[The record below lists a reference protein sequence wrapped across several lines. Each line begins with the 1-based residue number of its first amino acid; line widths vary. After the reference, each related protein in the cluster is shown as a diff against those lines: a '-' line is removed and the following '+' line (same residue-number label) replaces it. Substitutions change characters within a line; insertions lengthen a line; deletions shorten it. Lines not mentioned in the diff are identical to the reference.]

1 MVQFPYKS
9 SIMPFLLDPK
19 YIVEAERELG
29 LFLPPLYQLKMIQ
42 FNGGEIITTEHSWS
56 IFPIFDGADEQRISR
71 TCNHVVSETN
81 IARTWPGFP
90 ALAVAI
96 AENGWGDYLVLLPSE
111 VDMSELRENVFLWV
125 YESGQ
130 LLEVADS
137 VEELL

>member
-29 LFLPPLYQLKMIQ
+29 VFLPQRYKFKMTQ

-56 IFPIFDGADEQRISR
+56 IFPIFDQADEQRINR
-71 TCNHVVSETN
+71 TSNHIVSETN
-81 IARTWPGFP
+81 VARTWPGFP
-90 ALAVAI
+90 PQAVAI

-111 VDMSELRENVFLWV
+111 ADLSELRENVFLWV
-125 YESGQ
+125 RKTGQ